1 MWLGATLAAGLI
13 TRHELDEAFD
23 SAIQE
28 TAQRILP
35 LAVMDIV
42 SRDDPLATQRIA
54 PVRSHEEYLTYIVRD
69 TAGNVL
75 LRSHDADLAIFP
87 TVSEPGFSETATHR
101 LYTETAVRGT
111 IMVTVAEP
119 LDHRRHA
126 ALNVALALALPLL
139 VLIPV
144 SLAGVWWWVRSSL
157 GPVRTIRSDIE
168 KRGSGDLTPVDPAP
182 LPAEIRP
189 IADAVNRLMDR
200 LRRALDAE
208 RSFAARS
215 AHELRTPI
223 AAALAQAQRLMLEA
237 PNGPLRE
244 RARQIEVA
252 LHALTG
258 LSEKLMQLAKA
269 EGGGLLSQAPQD
281 LALILR
287 LVAEEFQR
295 TPEGARLRVD
305 VPERAVQSTMDADA
319 FAILARN
326 LIENALKHGTADEPV
341 TVSLSRS
348 GMMSVRNGGAI
359 VPPDKLRR
367 LTLPFERGV
376 TGAKGTGLGLAI
388 AEAIASGAGARLE
401 LHSPIPGTN
410 AGFEA
415 RVQLLVRL
423 DTSELTDVDH

>member
-54 PVRSHEEYLTYIVRD
+54 PLRSHEEYLTYIVRD

-87 TVSEPGFSETATHR
+87 PVSEPGFSETATHR

-111 IMVTVAEP
+111 IAVTVAEP

-126 ALNVALALALPLL
+126 ALNVALTLALPLL

-144 SLAGVWWWVRSSL
+144 SLVGVWWWVRSSL
-157 GPVRTIRSDIE
+157 GPVRTIRDDIE
-168 KRGSGDLTPVDPAP
+168 KRGSGDLTPVDAAP
-182 LPAEIRP
+182 LPPEIRP

-208 RSFAARS
+208 RSFAASS

-223 AAALAQAQRLMLEA
+223 AGALAQTQRLMLEA

-244 RARQIEVA
+244 RARQVEAA

-269 EGGGLLSQAPQD
+269 EGGSLLSQAPQD
-281 LALILR
+281 LALVLR
-287 LVAEEFQR
+287 LVAEELRR
-295 TPEGARLRVD
+295 TPEGTRLRID

-341 TVSLSRS
+341 TVSLSGS

-359 VPPDKLRR
+359 VPPEKLRR
-367 LTLPFERGV
+367 LTLPFERGA

-401 LHSPIPGTN
+401 LHSPIPGTD

-423 DTSELTDVDH
+423 DTSERTDVGL